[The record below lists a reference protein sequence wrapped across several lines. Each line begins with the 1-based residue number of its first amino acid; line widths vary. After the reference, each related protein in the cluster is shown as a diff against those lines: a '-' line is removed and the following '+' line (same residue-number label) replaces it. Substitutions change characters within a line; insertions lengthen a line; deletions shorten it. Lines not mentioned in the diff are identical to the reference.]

1 MNTPQ
6 LTPENEILAAVE
18 KFRPSRGGTLAA
30 PQVASV
36 LGTTHVAG
44 RYALTD
50 EPYLVEGARA
60 VRERLGYRH
69 LKLWFY
75 NPENLYHWHSD
86 WNLPGDHSLAQ
97 LAAHPYY
104 RAAFDFPFE
113 SFTLELFFTQRGRKH
128 KRPPGWMIPPDLDFG
143 HEEKEIADLGVHLLE
158 TYRDR
163 EVTFILQNWEG
174 DWMMRDFPGAE
185 WTDPAKRPDDCDLRV
200 ETFLRWTKARQAGVD
215 AARARVPD
223 SKCRILHAV
232 EVNRVFDALLG
243 APTVVSHVLPHV
255 EIDLVAWSA
264 YDGMNR
270 GPGGTGDA
278 SAVGTWQGFDI
289 IKHYARTRER
299 DAQGRPQVMIGE
311 FGLSEVTRPP
321 DHDLDD
327 ILEGALA
334 AGLAHGCPL
343 MHYWELYCNE
353 PEDQSLKDRV
363 IPRNLRED
371 ELHGLWLIKP
381 DGSLGIAGRYFAG
394 LLGRPS

>member
-1 MNTPQ
+1 MNTIK
-6 LTPENEILAAVE
+6 LTPKEDVLAAVK
-18 KFRPSRGGTLAA
+18 KFRPSQGGAIA
-30 PQVASV
+30 PEQLRSI

-50 EPYLVEGARA
+50 EPYLIEGARA

-86 WNLPGDHSLAQ
+86 WNLPDDYSLAQ

-113 SFTLELFFTQRGRKH
+113 SFTLEVFFTRKGQRQP
-128 KRPPGWMIPPDLDFG
+128 RPKGWMIPPDLDFG
-143 HEEKEIADLGVHLLE
+143 HEEKEICELGVHLLE

-174 DWMMRDFPGAE
+174 DWMMREFPGAE

-215 AARARVPD
+215 CARARVPD
-223 SKCRILHAV
+223 SKCRIVHAV
-232 EVNRVFDALLG
+232 EVNRVFDALRG

-255 EIDLVAWSA
+255 DIDRVAWSA

-270 GPGGTGDA
+270 GPEGTGDA

-289 IKHYARTRER
+289 IKHHARTRER
-299 DAQGRPQVMIGE
+299 DARGRPQVMIGE
-311 FGLSEVTRPP
+311 FGLSEMTRPP

-334 AGLAHGCPL
+334 AGLAQGCRL

-353 PEDQSLKDRV
+353 PDDQSLKDRA

-381 DGSLGIAGRYFAG
+381 DGSPGLAGRYFAK
-394 LLGRPS
+394 LLGHGS